1 MKIGRMD
8 IKSIQSIN
16 LFERITGIKASSCFE
31 YGGSLVFIV
40 KERDVSKS
48 IGKAGMNIRRME
60 NTFNKKIKVVSMP
73 EDINDLERFLMSI
86 IFPVKFKKIV
96 LDEDNT
102 RLTIMAGTQS
112 KASLIGRDKIKLNLL
127 KDILKEY
134 FGLQKLRMI

>member
-1 MKIGRMD
+1 
-8 IKSIQSIN
+8 
-16 LFERITGIKASSCFE
+16 
-31 YGGSLVFIV
+31 
-40 KERDVSKS
+40 
-48 IGKAGMNIRRME
+48 
-60 NTFNKKIKVVSMP
+60 MP

-134 FGLQKLRMI
+134 FGLQKLRII